1 LGELLGSMN
10 LNQYS
15 VSSAQPGLSVDRIV
29 NLKIPHPPIQEQK
42 AIANF
47 LDRQT
52 TKIDALITETKN
64 SIALLKEHRTALIS
78 AAVTG
83 KIDVREAA

>member
-1 LGELLGSMN
+1 MKEIKSHLLLVAGTTTILD
-10 LNQYS
+10 LNHDGFLDVKITLPS
-15 VSSAQPGLSVDRIV
+15 LSEQMSIV
-29 NLKIPHPPIQEQK
+29 NL
-42 AIANF
+42 

-52 TKIDALITETKN
+52 TKIDALMTETQN

-83 KIDVREAA
+83 KIDVREVA